1 MNNSETKDKLS
12 LWREDGSRLIPQN
25 FEIFHNL
32 IAQAKDLLQ
41 QGQYDAAAVYGQIA
55 ANYAQLNHCGFF
67 VSTELDELL
76 LKIGRAAIPPNFVA
90 AKGIDLSQNPQKILH
105 VSTRLGAVGGIP
117 RLMWRWIQQDRTRS
131 HSVALTRQ
139 APSEVPANL
148 IDAVF
153 NSHGK
158 IHILNDRSDGTIS
171 CARRLRECAQD
182 ADLIVLHTWEYDVV
196 PTIAFANQE
205 KVPPIIY
212 TNHGDHWFWV
222 GAGIADVVANL
233 RESGMRLAQTRRG
246 IEVKRNLLLPTILEP
261 FDRVLS
267 RTEAKQQLGIDRNSV
282 MLLSIARSVKYK
294 TIDGVSFAE
303 AHIPLLKK
311 YPQAILVTIGAGDSQ
326 EDWSAA
332 IDLAQGRIKILKETN
347 DTSVYYQA
355 ADIYVDSFPFS
366 SITSILEA
374 GGYGVP
380 AVSRYPYSSDTCEIL
395 GADMPGLTGNLIR
408 VQDLEEYTTVL
419 SRLVENE
426 KFRVSLGEATR
437 AKIAATHWG
446 DNWQNALND
455 IYFQAMRLP
464 KVSATSA
471 NLSEMCICEPDV
483 FLPSVNNTNITTV
496 VNWHLS
502 LIPLGQRLRLW
513 TSLVK
518 KYGFRNNPLNSL
530 LPEKFRARYY
540 SFRLRLFAA
549 LKS

>member
-1 MNNSETKDKLS
+1 MNNSKTKDKLR
-12 LWREDGSRLIPQN
+12 LWSEDGRQLIPQN
-25 FEIFHNL
+25 FAVFHNL

-55 ANYAQLNHCGFF
+55 ANYAQLNHGGFF
-67 VSTELDELL
+67 VSSELDRLL
-76 LKIGRAAIPPNFVA
+76 LKIGREVIPPNLDPGE
-90 AKGIDLSQNPQKILH
+90 GIDLPQNPQKILH
-105 VSTRLGAVGGIP
+105 VSTRLAAVGGIP

-148 IDAVF
+148 KDAVF

-158 IHILNDRSDGTIS
+158 IHILNDKSDGTIE
-171 CARRLRECAQD
+171 CARRLHECAKD

-196 PTIAFANQE
+196 PTIAFAN
-205 KVPPIIY
+205 KDRLPPIIY

-233 RESGMRLAQTRRG
+233 RESGLRLAQTRRG
-246 IEVKRNLLLPTILEP
+246 IEAKRNLLLPTILEP
-261 FDRVLS
+261 FDRVMS
-267 RTEAKQQLGIDRNSV
+267 RTEAKQQLGIDEHSV

-294 TIDGVSFAE
+294 TMDGVSFAD
-303 AHIPLLKK
+303 AHLPLLNQ
-311 YPQAILVTIGAGDSQ
+311 YPQAILVVIGAGDSN

-332 IDLAQGRIKILKETN
+332 IDRTQGRIIVLKETQ
-347 DTSVYYQA
+347 DTATYYQA
-355 ADIYVDSFPFS
+355 ADIYVDSFPFA

-380 AVSRYPYSSDTCEIL
+380 GVSRYPYSSDTCEIL

-408 VQDLEEYTTVL
+408 VQDLQEYTTVL
-419 SRLVENE
+419 SHLVEDE

-437 AKIAATHWG
+437 TKIAATHWG

-455 IYFQAMRLP
+455 IYFQAMSLP
-464 KVSATSA
+464 KVSATST
-471 NLSEMCICEPDV
+471 NLSQMCVGEPDV
-483 FLPSVNNTNITTV
+483 FLPSVNNTKITTV

-502 LIPLGQRLRLW
+502 LLPLGQRLRLW
-513 TSLVK
+513 TSLVR
-518 KYGFRNNPLNSL
+518 KYGWRHNPVNSL
-530 LPEKFRARYY
+530 LPEQFRARYY
-540 SFRLRLFAA
+540 SFRSRLFSAF
-549 LKS
+549 KS